1 MKRRDFLK
9 RTTASGF
16 ALALPA
22 IGRPGILEEQLLV
35 GCVGTGGMGWTDRQ
49 RISKNPRVRVIAL
62 CDVDRNL
69 LGRAAKEVPGA
80 RTCTDWRKLL
90 DQKDIDAVTVS
101 IPDHMHAPVIF
112 TALEQ
117 GKHVYGQ
124 KPLTHSVHEA
134 RQIGI
139 SARKAG
145 VVTQMGMQVHS
156 TVAYRGIVKT
166 IQAGVIGKVRAVHSW
181 SDRPVWPQGPALKRP
196 TKSHPVPEHFDWN
209 SRLGVAP
216 KRPFVRELYH
226 PGKWRG
232 WVDFGSG
239 ALGDMGC
246 HILDPVVWSLQLG
259 APSAIRSEGPAP
271 TETYPSSSII
281 HYTFPGTQFTAGDS
295 IDVSWYDGG
304 KRPPSKLAP
313 LPSGKDLHANGS
325 LFIGEKGVLHHLH
338 NGDVGDYSLLPEGD
352 FSGYQKPDLEPHDHW
367 LQWTRACLGK
377 DNASAP
383 FDYSAPLTETGL
395 LGNVALRFPGKELVW
410 AAEKLR
416 FRGFPEADTLVKRPY
431 RKRWEVEG
439 LS

>member
-1 MKRRDFLK
+1 LKRRDFLK

-35 GCVGTGGMGWTDRQ
+35 GCVGTGGMGWKDRQ
-49 RISKNPRVRVIAL
+49 RISKNPQVRIIAL
-62 CDVDRNL
+62 CDVDRDL
-69 LGRAAKEVPGA
+69 LGRASKEVPGA
-80 RTCTDWRKLL
+80 RAYTDWRELL
-90 DQKDIDAVTVS
+90 EQKEIDAVTVS

-209 SRLGVAP
+209 SWLGVAP

-259 APSAIRSEGPAP
+259 APSAIRSELHRRSGRRGRRRPRPTRARASFTIPFPAP
-271 TETYPSSSII
+271 SSPPATPS
-281 HYTFPGTQFTAGDS
+281 TLAGMT
-295 IDVSWYDGG
+295 V
-304 KRPPSKLAP
+304 
-313 LPSGKDLHANGS
+313 ANGRHRS
-325 LFIGEKGVLHHLH
+325 LRPCLRARTFTPTVLS
-338 NGDVGDYSLLPEGD
+338 SLARREFCIIFTTVTSETTRSFRRETSAVTRSRISNHTTTGS
-352 FSGYQKPDLEPHDHW
+352 SGQGLALERTTQAR
-367 LQWTRACLGK
+367 LSTTR
-377 DNASAP
+377 
-383 FDYSAPLTETGL
+383 PL
-395 LGNVALRFPGKELVW
+395 
-410 AAEKLR
+410 
-416 FRGFPEADTLVKRPY
+416 
-431 RKRWEVEG
+431 
-439 LS
+439 